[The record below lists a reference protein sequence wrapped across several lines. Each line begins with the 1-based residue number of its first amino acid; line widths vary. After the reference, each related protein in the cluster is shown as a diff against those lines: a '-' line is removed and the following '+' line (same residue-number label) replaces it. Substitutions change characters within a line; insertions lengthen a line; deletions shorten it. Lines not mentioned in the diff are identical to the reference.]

1 MFIAAV
7 GGITL
12 FFKIEPQQ
20 LANIGVVVNNKNLN
34 RHFSRPFVNFKN
46 FKFFGGK
53 KNAQISEFG
62 TCIGTLFVHGSLR
75 QED

>member
-7 GGITL
+7 GVML
-12 FFKIEPQQ
+12 LPPFNLKI
-20 LANIGVVVNNKNLN
+20 
-34 RHFSRPFVNFKN
+34 

>member
-7 GGITL
+7 GVML
-12 FFKIEPQQ
+12 LP
-20 LANIGVVVNNKNLN
+20 
-34 RHFSRPFVNFKN
+34 PFNFKN

-62 TCIGTLFVHGSLR
+62 TCTGTLFVHGSLR
-75 QED
+75 QEDRGQPFGRSADRRHGVRLRTL